1 VSRSP
6 VLAPLLSRRSPA
18 AARYLAGPVRWAL
31 VGFLLLGLLLLG
43 LFSEQVI
50 TWLISV
56 WQQAL
61 QKIGA
66 GHYAASLQSSV
77 NSGIAKR
84 PLPAIATYA
93 AVYLSTCLLLLHL
106 LLAPAQWQLAW
117 RLYVGGLAGYV
128 LITLLVK
135 LTGNAEWAYRLS
147 RQLLDFIISPL
158 PVAGLY
164 ILFRAGFGPP
174 AAERK

>member
-1 VSRSP
+1 MS
-6 VLAPLLSRRSPA
+6 APLLYRHSPT
-18 AARYLAGPVRWAL
+18 AARYLSGPVRW
-31 VGFLLLGLLLLG
+31 VVIGFLLLALLLVG

-66 GHYAASLQSSV
+66 GHYVESLQSSV

-93 AVYLSTCLLLLHL
+93 AAYLSICLLLLYL

-117 RLYVGGLAGYV
+117 RLYVGALVAYV
-128 LITLLVK
+128 LLTVLVK